1 MSARQI
7 IRCTWATTE
16 HLIQYHD
23 SEWGVPLHEDR
34 MLFEFLILEGAQAGL
49 SWNTILQ
56 KRAAFREAFDHFDAA
71 RIAKYNQRKVQ
82 QLLQNAGI
90 IRNRLKIH
98 SAISNAQAFLV
109 IQKEVG
115 SFDEYIWQFV
125 KSRPIHNRW
134 KSLKDVPAITA
145 ESDAMSKDLKRR
157 GFSFVGT
164 TICYALMQATGM
176 VNDHTTDCF
185 RYQTINKL
193 KSHR

>member
-7 IRCTWATTE
+7 IRCTWATNE

-23 SEWGVPLHEDR
+23 TEWGVPLHEDR
-34 MLFEFLILEGAQAGL
+34 LLLEFLILEGAQAGL

-125 KSRPIHNRW
+125 KGRPIHNQW

-193 KSHR
+193 RSRR